1 MNMLN
6 TPEIIHDSGCESR
19 ACPEYYEL
27 SRRRFMAVTGSAA
40 AVIASAPAWLPR
52 VALAKDHRGTMRD
65 VMVSLFLRGA
75 ADGMSIVVPHGENNY
90 YTNRPTLNVPRPD
103 SGLPNHA
110 LDIGHAMFSFN
121 PALQPLLTAYNNGHL
136 LPIHAT
142 GSVDPSRSHFDAQ
155 KFMEVG
161 VAHDPT
167 IGSGWLGRH
176 LQSVAPM
183 DPNAL
188 LRAVGIGTGL
198 QIALRGGPATLPIPN
213 LDTFGLSGFASTVAA
228 RQTAID
234 NMYDNAG
241 APLQAIAD
249 TTIATINLLN
259 TINFAGY
266 VPAGGAVYPTDNLGI
281 ALKSVAALIK
291 AQVGVEAIAIDVQ
304 GWDTH
309 TNQGPLTGA
318 MAGLM
323 SSLATAM
330 AAFYRDMTSDAS
342 PRGFVLEVQSEFGRR
357 LAENGNVGTDHGH
370 GNCMFLMGTCIDGG
384 RVLAQWPGLAPQNLF
399 EGRDL
404 QVTIDYRHILAEIV
418 QTRLGNPDL
427 AYVFPGF
434 TPQFQ
439 HVVAC

>member
-1 MNMLN
+1 MNM
-6 TPEIIHDSGCESR
+6 PEAHVTAHDTGCESR
-19 ACPEYYEL
+19 ACPEYYAL
-27 SRRRFMAVTGSAA
+27 SRRRFMAVSGSAA

-52 VALAKDHRGTMRD
+52 VAFAKDHRGSMRD

-75 ADGMSIVVPHGENNY
+75 SDGMSIIVPHGDSEY
-90 YTNRPTLNVPRPD
+90 YARRPTLNVPRPD

-110 LDIGHAMFSFN
+110 LDIGDPLFSFN
-121 PALQPLLTAYNNGHL
+121 PALQPLMTAYSNGHL

-142 GSVDPSRSHFDAQ
+142 GSTDPSRSHFDAQ

-167 IGSGWLGRH
+167 LGSGWLGRH

-188 LRAVGIGTGL
+188 LRGVGISTGL
-198 QIALRGGPATLPIPN
+198 QLSLSGAPDTLPIPN
-213 LDTFGLSGFASTVAA
+213 LDAFGLSGFGSTVAA

-249 TTIATINLLN
+249 TTLATINLLN

-266 VPAGGAVYPTDNLGI
+266 VPAGGAVYPTGSLGT

-318 MAGLM
+318 MAGLI
-323 SSLATAM
+323 STLASAM
-330 AAFYRDMTSDAS
+330 GAFYTDLTSDPS
-342 PRGFVLEVQSEFGRR
+342 PHGFVMEVQSEFGRR
-357 LAENGNVGTDHGH
+357 LAENGSAGTDHGH
-370 GNCMFLMGTCIDGG
+370 GNCMFLLGTCIDGG
-384 RVLAQWPGLAPQNLF
+384 RVLSQWPGLAPQNLF

-404 QVTIDYRHILAEIV
+404 DVTIDYRHILAEIV
-418 QTRLGNPDL
+418 QTRLGNPNL
-427 AYVFPGF
+427 AHVFPGF
-434 TPQFQ
+434 TPQFRN
-439 HVVAC
+439 VVAC